1 MKEPV
6 PVNISKEAKDFLIN
20 FKNDFCHEE
29 YKNPLKVRE
38 RREKYNLFLQ
48 MFLKAYGNKL
58 FDHIEEKKIGNIP
71 VSIITPVNYDS
82 SRDDKIAI
90 YTFGG
95 AYYFGTPVTSLSAG
109 LAFELGI
116 KVCAIDYRLGPEHS
130 YPAALEDSFSVYR
143 EIIKDFNSKNIVWLG
158 DSAGGHLALTTL
170 LKAQNEGLPLPAA
183 AGLCSPWT
191 EAEKLSDTYFTLDG
205 YDPVLSYDGFIKPV
219 SEEYFKGHNTEDPLV
234 SPVYGTYSK
243 NFPPVIITTGTRD
256 LLLSDSVRLQR
267 QMKRCGIK
275 AELNVWE
282 GMWHVFE
289 SFGYPFIPEAKE
301 SMVEIA
307 SFLGKELCLTDRK

>member
-6 PVNISKEAKDFLIN
+6 PVNISKEAKDFLIT
-20 FKNDFCHEE
+20 FKNDFYPEE
-29 YKNPLKVRE
+29 YKNFLKVRE
-38 RREKYNLFLQ
+38 RREQHSLFLQ
-48 MFLKAYGNKL
+48 MFLKAYGGKL
-58 FDHIEEKKIGNIP
+58 VDRIEEKKIGNVP
-71 VSIITPVNYDS
+71 VRIITPVNYDS

-95 AYYFGTPVTSLSAG
+95 AYYFGTPVSSLSTG

-116 KVCAIDYRLGPEHS
+116 KVCAIDYRLGPDHP

-170 LKAQNEGLPLPAA
+170 LKGQNEGLPLPGAVA
-183 AGLCSPWT
+183 LCSPWT
-191 EAEKLSDTYFTLDG
+191 EAEKLSDTCFTLDG
-205 YDPVLSYDGFIKPV
+205 YDPVLSYDSFIKPI
-219 SEEYFKGHNTEDPLV
+219 SEEYFKGFDTKDPLI
-234 SPVYGTYSK
+234 SPVYGNYSE

-256 LLLSDSVRLQR
+256 MLLSDSVRLHR
-267 QMKRCGIK
+267 QLKRCGVT

-289 SFGYPFIPEAKE
+289 AFGYPFIPEAKE
-301 SMVEIA
+301 SLREIA
-307 SFLGKELCLTDRK
+307 TFLGNRLCR